1 MHMLCCSFAGH
12 RNVFIPDIDRKIAAA
27 LDTIMGKDDTFVFYT
42 GGMGEFDSKCSSAV
56 RSARHRFPEK
66 HMTNKVNTDKN
77 LFETE
82 YDDVMIPI
90 ELAGVHPKAAIRER
104 NRWMVD
110 RSDML
115 LACVYRDF
123 GGAYDTIQYALRKEI
138 RVFNLA

>member
-1 MHMLCCSFAGH
+1 MLCCSFAGH
-12 RNVFIPDIDRKIAAA
+12 RNVFVPDIDRKIVAA
-27 LDTIMGKDDTFVFYT
+27 LDTIMEKDDSFVFYT
-42 GGMGEFDSKCSSAV
+42 GGMGEFD
-56 RSARHRFPEK
+56 R
-66 HMTNKVNTDKN
+66 VNTDKN

-123 GGAYDTIQYALRKEI
+123 GGAYDTMQYALRKEI
-138 RVFNLA
+138 GVFNLARQK